1 MLVPVIGILQVGG
14 QAHADRYTYLPQIGL
29 GILIAWLAGDWA
41 VSDCRRR
48 RAAVIAIV
56 LLGGLMSA
64 ARVQTGYWRDSV
76 SLWSRALAC
85 TKNNHVAHSNLGTAL
100 FVNGN
105 TSAAI
110 THFEQALRINP
121 RQAETFNNLA
131 SAYAEEG
138 RYPEAAA
145 AAQLALRLAMSQNP
159 AVVEA
164 IRTRLLEYQ
173 SHLNKSISP

>member
-1 MLVPVIGILQVGG
+1 
-14 QAHADRYTYLPQIGL
+14 
-29 GILIAWLAGDWA
+29 LI
-41 VSDCRRR
+41 ST
-48 RAAVIAIV
+48 
-56 LLGGLMSA
+56 
-64 ARVQTGYWRDSV
+64 ARVQVGYWRDSV
-76 SLWSRALAC
+76 SLWSRTLAC
-85 TKNNHVAHSNLGTAL
+85 TTNNYVAHSNLGAAL

-105 TSAAI
+105 TSLAI
-110 THFEQALRINP
+110 NHFEQALRINP

-145 AAQLALRLAMSQNP
+145 AAQLALRLARSQNP

-173 SHLNKSISP
+173 SHLQNPAFKR